1 MRYFVVATDY
11 DGTIASNGRV
21 EDATL
26 ATLERVKASGRRLVL
41 VTGRHLPDLSTVF
54 PQLGLFARVV
64 AENGA
69 LLYAPG
75 TREQRLLCEPPPPAL
90 VARLQKGAVPFE
102 AGRGIIATREPHQVG
117 VLDAIRELGLD
128 YQVIFNKGAVMVL
141 PSGVNKATGLNAAL
155 DEMGLSLH
163 NVLGVGD
170 AENDHAFLAA
180 CECGVAVANAL
191 PALQE
196 RADIVTEHDHGAG
209 VAELL
214 EQLLADDLARYDSRL
229 LRHSIVLGTRI
240 GEADDRV
247 RINPYRNSILV
258 SGASASG
265 KSTAVSGI
273 VEQLAEQK
281 YQFCLIDPEG
291 DYEHFAGALSFG
303 TAKERPDP
311 NAVLKALESPQ
322 SVVVNLLAVH
332 VGERPGY
339 FSALL
344 PLLLERRA
352 RTARPH
358 WIIID
363 EAHHLLPSSW
373 SPVSSTVP
381 QALGG
386 SILITVHP
394 DKVSAAAL
402 APVDLVVATGKSA
415 DDAFRA
421 FAKALHIEA
430 PQSSGATPET
440 GQALIWFR
448 NGESSPI
455 LVKTEAAKEE
465 RLRHRRAYAEGELS
479 EKQSFYFTGPE
490 SKLHLRAQNLMM
502 FLQLADGIDDDT
514 WLFHLR
520 QNDYS
525 RWFAKMIK
533 DPELAREA
541 AAVENHQQISAEDSR
556 ARIRKAIENRYT
568 APA

>member
-11 DGTIASNGRV
+11 DGTLATNGRV
-21 EDATL
+21 DEATL
-26 ATLERVKASGRRLVL
+26 AALEKVKASGRRLSL
-41 VTGRHLPDLSTVF
+41 VTGRHLPDLTTIL
-54 PQLGLFARVV
+54 PQIELFERVV
-64 AENGA
+64 VENGA
-69 LLYAPG
+69 LLYTPAN
-75 TREQRLLCEPPPPAL
+75 REQKLLCEPPPPAL
-90 VARLQKGAVPFE
+90 LDCLRKRQVPFE
-102 AGRGIIATREPHQVG
+102 VGRGIIATWEPHQSA

-141 PSGVNKATGLNAAL
+141 PSGVNKATGLKAAL
-155 DEMGLSLH
+155 DEMGLSFH
-163 NVLGVGD
+163 NVVAIGD

-180 CECGVAVANAL
+180 SECGAAVANAL
-191 PALQE
+191 PALKD
-196 RADIVTEHDHGAG
+196 RADIVTERDHGAG
-209 VAELL
+209 VVEILQQLL
-214 EQLLADDLARYDSRL
+214 EDDLARYDSRL
-229 LRHSIVLGTRI
+229 LRHSIVLGTKV
-240 GEADDRV
+240 GESKGEV
-247 RINPYRNSILV
+247 RISPYRNSILV

-273 VEQLAEQK
+273 VEQLSEK
-281 YQFCLIDPEG
+281 NYQFCLIDPEG

-311 NAVLKALESPQ
+311 AAVLKALESPQ
-322 SVVVNLLAVH
+322 SVVVNLLAIP

-358 WIIID
+358 WIILD

-381 QALGG
+381 QALTG

-394 DKVSAAAL
+394 DKVSPAAL
-402 APVDLVVATGKSA
+402 APVDVVIATGKTG
-415 DDAFRA
+415 DEAFRS
-421 FAKALHIEA
+421 FAQALHIEA
-430 PQSSGATPET
+430 PQHASAAPET

-448 NGESSPI
+448 NESREPV
-455 LVKTEAAKEE
+455 LVKTRAAKEE
-465 RLRHRRAYAEGELS
+465 RRRHRRAYAEGELS
-479 EKQSFYFTGPE
+479 ERQSFYFTGPD

-502 FLQLADGIDDDT
+502 FLQLAEGIDDDT
-514 WLFHLR
+514 WLFHLH
-520 QNDYS
+520 QKHYS
-525 RWFAKMIK
+525 RWFEETIK

-541 AAVENHQQISAEDSR
+541 SAVENDQHVSAEDSR

-568 APA
+568 APV